1 MPKAGGGGR
10 RRGTPAGAGPAVEPE
25 DAVPAP
31 GLTGSYLILLPEGDD
46 EMRAG
51 AQALHR
57 VAGLEVAHSRD
68 FQKEP
73 LMAAFEQADTL
84 VFDELGVAVSDT
96 PPDQVQALSGIE
108 SASGILAVEPER
120 IVYAIG
126 DMPRAPRVPSAS
138 PAPPDGGGA
147 AVWSVDYLRGYREA
161 VNQLIGRLLGEPAG
175 ASPEL
180 LAGPAAALSE
190 GELTWGLQSTRV
202 ACARHTGQGIRLAV
216 LDTGMDLQHPDFATR
231 TVQSQS
237 FITGQAVQDG
247 HGHGTHC
254 IGTACGPAAPQ
265 RLPRYGVATS
275 AEVFAGK
282 VLSNQGSGTD
292 RSILAGIQWAIVNQ
306 CAVVSMSLGAPTRAD
321 TPPSAV
327 FEQVGR
333 RALRRGSLIIAAAGN
348 DSDRPATVNA
358 VSHPAN
364 CPSFMAVAALDQQ
377 LQVAR
382 FSNAGL
388 NPQGGQI
395 DLAGP
400 GVAVHSAWP
409 RPEQYRRISGP
420 SMATPP
426 VAGIA
431 ALLAEANPAARGAAL
446 WALLVQT
453 ARRLPLSARDVG
465 AGLVQAP

>member
-175 ASPEL
+175 A
-180 LAGPAAALSE
+180 
-190 GELTWGLQSTRV
+190 
-202 ACARHTGQGIRLAV
+202 
-216 LDTGMDLQHPDFATR
+216 
-231 TVQSQS
+231 
-237 FITGQAVQDG
+237 
-247 HGHGTHC
+247 
-254 IGTACGPAAPQ
+254 
-265 RLPRYGVATS
+265 
-275 AEVFAGK
+275 
-282 VLSNQGSGTD
+282 
-292 RSILAGIQWAIVNQ
+292 
-306 CAVVSMSLGAPTRAD
+306 
-321 TPPSAV
+321 
-327 FEQVGR
+327 
-333 RALRRGSLIIAAAGN
+333 
-348 DSDRPATVNA
+348 
-358 VSHPAN
+358 
-364 CPSFMAVAALDQQ
+364 
-377 LQVAR
+377 
-382 FSNAGL
+382 
-388 NPQGGQI
+388 
-395 DLAGP
+395 
-400 GVAVHSAWP
+400 
-409 RPEQYRRISGP
+409 
-420 SMATPP
+420 
-426 VAGIA
+426 
-431 ALLAEANPAARGAAL
+431 
-446 WALLVQT
+446 
-453 ARRLPLSARDVG
+453 
-465 AGLVQAP
+465 